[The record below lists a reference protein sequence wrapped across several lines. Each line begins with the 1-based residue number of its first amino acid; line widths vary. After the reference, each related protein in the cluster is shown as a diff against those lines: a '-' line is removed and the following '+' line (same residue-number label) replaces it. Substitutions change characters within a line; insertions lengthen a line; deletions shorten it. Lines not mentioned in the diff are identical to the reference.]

1 MKRILQ
7 TTILCALLL
16 AVTTQVNI
24 QFEKAFKYEAVTNDT
39 IRGDTHTVLATMY
52 QPVASQC
59 DDNPLITADGSK
71 INPKRASEQKLVAL
85 SRDLLSRFG
94 GTFKYGDYVEIKGA
108 GHKDGI
114 YRIADTMAAR
124 IKNTV
129 DILETDGTPI
139 YKFENVT
146 LTKIQWKTNNIKQS
160 DYQAER
166 VNTSAT

>member
-59 DDNPLITADGSK
+59 DDNPLITADGSR

-85 SRDLLSRFG
+85 SRNLLSRFG

-114 YRIADTMAAR
+114 YRVVDTMNKRFTNR
-124 IKNTV
+124 I
-129 DILETDGTPI
+129 DFLETAGTQR
-139 YKFENVT
+139 YKFNQVT
-146 LTKIQWKTNNIKQS
+146 LTKIQWKTNNISQS
-160 DYQAER
+160 ESQRVER
-166 VNTSAT
+166 V